1 MKTYFSNIKNRLSFS
16 YQSMVMICFIQIA
29 FLTALIVFSSL
40 HILQHYQAAAFIKQV
55 NVIPIAYTRIPFY
68 TGGSFILLMI
78 IARLRSLLSETLA
91 NTILL
96 LFCEILV
103 CIFMMWSLSFSSNDI
118 LLLVIANMVA
128 LTRKRENRG
137 VSLAI
142 YTLLYLFTNT
152 NVISNFIPVTSLDAY
167 LSIYTS
173 QAASLFL
180 GIKNIL
186 TTLCIICFIANML
199 FLIQD
204 QLDESQKIQLLN
216 EELQNLNEDL
226 KEYADVREKMGET
239 RERNRLAREIHD
251 TLGHTLTGLS
261 TGLEACATLIDID
274 HEMAKKQLAVLSN
287 VARDGLKDVR
297 HSVNKLRPDALQKK
311 TLKEALAGMINEF
324 HESSGVSVYFAC
336 HLSSLEF
343 QQDEEDTIYRIVQE
357 GMTNAV
363 RHGLATEIYISF
375 AMDLTNLV
383 IIIEDNG
390 IGCKQITEGFG
401 LHHMK
406 ERVALLQG
414 KLRVYGTEGFVLI
427 VELPIRKE
435 ETHDTSNDC

>member
-1 MKTYFSNIKNRLSFS
+1 ME
-16 YQSMVMICFIQIA
+16 A
-29 FLTALIVFSSL
+29 
-40 HILQHYQAAAFIKQV
+40 V
-55 NVIPIAYTRIPFY
+55 NVIPIAYYKIPIFAGVSFVLLLLITRLRSAMVE
-68 TGGSFILLMI
+68 TMTNTILLMI
-78 IARLRSLLSETLA
+78 A
-91 NTILL
+91 
-96 LFCEILV
+96 EIVV
-103 CIFMMWSLSFSSNDI
+103 CLFMMWSLSFSTNDI

-137 VSLAI
+137 LSLVI
-142 YTLLYLFTNT
+142 YTLLYLVTNT
-152 NVISNFIPVTSLDAY
+152 NVITLVVPVTSLDAY

-180 GIKNIL
+180 GIKNVL

-199 FLIQD
+199 FLLQD
-204 QLDESQKIQLLN
+204 QLDESKKIQQLN
-216 EELQNLNEDL
+216 SELQSLNDDL

-261 TGLEACATLIDID
+261 TGLEACATLVDID
-274 HEMAKKQLAVLSN
+274 TELAKKQLAILST

-311 TLKEALAGMINEF
+311 SLKEALASMIEEF
-324 HESSGVSVYFAC
+324 HNSSGVRIYFAC

-357 GMTNAV
+357 GLTNAV
-363 RHGLATEIYISF
+363 RHGKATEIYVSF
-375 AMDLTNLV
+375 AKDGKNLI

-390 IGCKQITEGFG
+390 IGCKQIQDGFG
-401 LHHMK
+401 LHHMR

-414 KLRVYGTEGFVLI
+414 TLSVHSQHGFSLN
-427 VELPIRKE
+427 VELPIRGE
-435 ETHDTSNDC
+435 EQL

>member
-1 MKTYFSNIKNRLSFS
+1 
-16 YQSMVMICFIQIA
+16 
-29 FLTALIVFSSL
+29 
-40 HILQHYQAAAFIKQV
+40 
-55 NVIPIAYTRIPFY
+55 
-68 TGGSFILLMI
+68 
-78 IARLRSLLSETLA
+78 
-91 NTILL
+91 
-96 LFCEILV
+96 
-103 CIFMMWSLSFSSNDI
+103 
-118 LLLVIANMVA
+118 
-128 LTRKRENRG
+128 
-137 VSLAI
+137 
-142 YTLLYLFTNT
+142 
-152 NVISNFIPVTSLDAY
+152 
-167 LSIYTS
+167 
-173 QAASLFL
+173 
-180 GIKNIL
+180 
-186 TTLCIICFIANML
+186 
-199 FLIQD
+199 
-204 QLDESQKIQLLN
+204 
-216 EELQNLNEDL
+216 
-226 KEYADVREKMGET
+226 MGET

-274 HEMAKKQLAVLSN
+274 HEMAKKQLAILSN

-324 HESSGVSVYFAC
+324 HESSGVHVYFAC

-363 RHGLATEIYISF
+363 RHGKATEIYISF

-390 IGCKQITEGFG
+390 IGCKYIEEGFG

-435 ETHDTSNDC
+435 EIHDTSNDC